1 MRDERKLEKMREQFA
16 RQELKVKRAEKMLS
30 HQRWELENIRE
41 AYIRLQ
47 NGVAVDPLAGS
58 SAADSVAAGKVRG

>member
-1 MRDERKLEKMREQFA
+1 MKAERKLEKLREQFA
-16 RQELKVKRAEKMLS
+16 KQELKVKRAEKMLS

-47 NGVAVDPLAGS
+47 KGVAVDPLADA
-58 SAADSVAAGKVRG
+58 SASDESRG